1 MKKYAY
7 YACPYGWVKIG
18 YEEESI
24 VSISSM
30 RQKPDNNQE
39 ENRSELSDRA
49 FHQLSEYFEG
59 KRQTFDLPLKLYG
72 TKFQIA
78 VWNAL
83 LEIPYG
89 ETRSYQQIAAAIGN
103 PKACR
108 AVGMANRN
116 NPIWI
121 VVPCHRVIG
130 AAGSLTGYAG
140 GLEMKRSLLELERK
154 GKGRKEREEQ

>member
-1 MKKYAY
+1 MPKYAY
-7 YACPYGWVKIG
+7 YACPYGWVEIG
-18 YEEESI
+18 YEDGAI
-24 VSISSM
+24 TRISSVKE
-30 RQKPDNNQE
+30 QGQGANQE
-39 ENRSELSDRA
+39 GVRSELSDRA
-49 FHQLSEYFEG
+49 FAQLSEYFEG
-59 KRQTFDLPLKLYG
+59 KRKVFDLPLKLNG

-83 LEIPYG
+83 LDIPYG
-89 ETRSYQQIAAAIGN
+89 ETRSYQQIASAVGS

-130 AAGSLTGYAG
+130 ADGSLTGYAG
-140 GLEMKRSLLELERK
+140 GVEMKRSLLELEQ
-154 GKGRKEREEQ
+154 KERWREEEQ